1 MTLIFKRW
9 IQASSKHKM
18 VSLLVYYA
26 HGANE
31 LAIVE
36 LHFDGDIAQDHQV
49 SLRTLSK
56 SLGHLQSALD
66 RAYLDIKYG
75 NLWKY
80 AKMHHEYYK
89 DVEMLVQ
96 PPREGGYIID
106 FFSKKEI
113 TKKVVARVSNAI
125 NNAISEAQQDG
136 LENADT
142 ISKSLET
149 KRAQISDDLIEPR
162 EYQELLERPDA
173 AVNRR
178 YGDRAIVR
186 EIDQMLAVIRSQ
198 HSGDSTLE
206 ISLTADRTQVYE
218 FNRSKANA
226 FHRVVTRKKLGD
238 PVIYRVKVSE
248 MDLDYLSAKM
258 RNTFNDAVSTLRFA
272 SKEDFQEVFPYF
284 QNEEEMIFL
293 GAPYI
298 EYGAFDPSCGDVYFI
313 QVY

>member
-1 MTLIFKRW
+1 ME
-9 IQASSKHKM
+9 QSE
-18 VSLLVYYA
+18 V
-26 HGANE
+26 
-31 LAIVE
+31 AIVE
-36 LHFDGDIAQDHQV
+36 LHFDGDIAPDHQV

-66 RAYLDIKYG
+66 RAYLDIRHG

-80 AKMHHEYYK
+80 AKMHHDYYK

-113 TKKVVARVSNAI
+113 TKKVVERVSNAI
-125 NNAISEAQQDG
+125 NNAVVEAQQAG

-149 KRAQISDDLIEPR
+149 KRAQIAAQKVLPR
-162 EYQELLERPDA
+162 DYQKLLENPDP

-186 EIDQMLAVIRSQ
+186 DIDQMLAIIRSN
-198 HSGDSTLE
+198 HSGDSSLE
-206 ISLTADRTQVYE
+206 ISLTADRTEVFE
-218 FNRSKANA
+218 FNRAKAND
-226 FHRVVTRKKLGD
+226 FHRVITRKKLGD
-238 PVIYRVKVSE
+238 PVIYRVKVTE
-248 MDLDYLSAKM
+248 MDLQYLSAKM
-258 RNTFNDAVSTLRFA
+258 KNNFNNSVSTLRFA

-284 QNEEEMIFL
+284 QGEKEMVF
-293 GAPYI
+293 
-298 EYGAFDPSCGDVYFI
+298 
-313 QVY
+313 

>member
-1 MTLIFKRW
+1 M
-9 IQASSKHKM
+9 
-18 VSLLVYYA
+18 
-26 HGANE
+26 
-31 LAIVE
+31 AIVE
-36 LHFDGDIAQDHQV
+36 LHFDGDIAPDHQV

-66 RAYLDIKYG
+66 RAYLDIRHG

-80 AKMHHEYYK
+80 AKMHHDYYK

-113 TKKVVARVSNAI
+113 TKKVVERVSNAI
-125 NNAISEAQQDG
+125 NNAVVEAQQAG

-149 KRAQISDDLIEPR
+149 KRAQIAAQKVLPR
-162 EYQELLERPDA
+162 DYQKLLENPDP

-186 EIDQMLAVIRSQ
+186 DIDQMLAIIRSN
-198 HSGDSTLE
+198 HSGDSSLE
-206 ISLTADRTQVYE
+206 ISLTADRTEVFE
-218 FNRSKANA
+218 FNRAKAND
-226 FHRVVTRKKLGD
+226 FHRVITRKKLGD
-238 PVIYRVKVSE
+238 PVIYRVKVTE
-248 MDLDYLSAKM
+248 MDLQYLSAKM
-258 RNTFNDAVSTLRFA
+258 KNNFNNSVSTLRFA

-284 QNEEEMIFL
+284 QGEKEMVFL

-298 EYGAFDPSCGDVYFI
+298 EYG
-313 QVY
+313 